1 MNLERANSGVL
12 GDGSPPAGSKAEA
25 DDFSQLKDYL
35 DVTYCILGEA
45 AWPLAPSPLKSAS
58 EEVARTVLLNTD
70 SLPCECRYE
79 NQKNRLEE
87 LPTDKFSV
95 VVGAHRIQENETSQR
110 RHEIKRSVVHEK
122 YLSTYPQNDIWLI
135 QVDPPIEFNRNVSAI
150 CVDSSVFP
158 TQTRCYVTGWGTTSP
173 FVDADRKHRRR
184 QLRYRTAISADI
196 GHLWPLRTFSITH
209 THPHGVA

>member
-1 MNLERANSGVL
+1 L
-12 GDGSPPAGSKAEA
+12 P
-25 DDFSQLKDYL
+25 
-35 DVTYCILGEA
+35 
-45 AWPLAPSPLKSAS
+45 PSPLKSAS

-110 RHEIKRSVVHEK
+110 RHVIKRSVVHEK

-173 FVDADRKHRRR
+173 FVDADRK
-184 QLRYRTAISADI
+184 
-196 GHLWPLRTFSITH
+196 
-209 THPHGVA
+209 